1 MSPTMVSVVGC
12 IAPAPSPCN
21 ARNAIS
27 VPMPPASP
35 LAMEPTR
42 KTPIPAS
49 STGLRPYRSA
59 SFP

>member
-1 MSPTMVSVVGC
+1 MSPTIVSVVGC

-42 KTPIPAS
+42 KTPMPAS